1 MSPVTF
7 VALQFHSAGKAVR
20 FECVFVC
27 VSLPVHFDLPLYTGT
42 CVTVF
47 DPFTL
52 CCLFILD
59 VLL

>member
-7 VALQFHSAGKAVR
+7 AASQFHSAGKAVH

-27 VSLPVHFDLPLYTGT
+27 VSLPVCYDPPLYSGA
-42 CVTVF
+42 CVAVF

-59 VLL
+59 VVL